1 MVEKKPLIQLISAVL
16 ITLVILFFSSEI
28 EHYSSLGYL
37 GAFLISLLT
46 SATLI
51 IPAPGW
57 IAVLQLGTILN
68 PVILGI
74 VCGIGAALGEL
85 TGYFAGSG
93 IVDLMKKRQGPRFE
107 KYKTMVRKNSFFTIL
122 ILAFIPN
129 PLFDFAGIAA
139 GAVKMPLW
147 QFLLACTIGKIGKF
161 FLIAYLG
168 WFSQGLF

>member
-1 MVEKKPLIQLISAVL
+1 MIEKKAAIQLISAILVTLL
-16 ITLVILFFSSEI
+16 ILYFSSEI

-57 IAVLQLGTILN
+57 IAVLELGKILD
-68 PVILGI
+68 PVTLGI
-74 VCGIGAALGEL
+74 VSGIGASLGEL

-107 KYKTMVRKNSFFTIL
+107 KYKNMVRTNSFFTIL

-147 QFLLACTIGKIGKF
+147 KFLLACAIGKIGKF
-161 FLIAYLG
+161 FLIAYSG
-168 WFSQGLF
+168 WFFLEKI